1 LFQVLN
7 FSKTPVLNKPISRF
21 HVEITINALLTVV
34 GLVMLCFGGNWLV
47 SGGVSIAKKLRISQ
61 MVIGLT
67 VVAYGTSTPELAA
80 SMAAAVGLHTD
91 LILGNVVGS
100 NISNIGMVIG
110 ISAIISPLIV
120 SKATTR
126 KEVPIMI
133 GVMLLLVAISVDGE
147 ISQYDGILL
156 IAGLIEFTVYTL
168 SRAKKAR
175 KQEEE
180 PSTQKSSIPRALGL
194 VAIGSGL
201 LYLGGLLT
209 IENVISIAQGIGISE
224 TVIGITIVA
233 IGTSLPELV
242 TSITA
247 IKKGHT
253 DIGIGT
259 IVGSNI
265 YNILMIMGVASVI
278 TGIAVVPGMFTD
290 YLVMI
295 GFAVVLVAFLRSG
308 IIPRPAG
315 IGLAIAYAVYLGY
328 TLLL

>member
-1 LFQVLN
+1 
-7 FSKTPVLNKPISRF
+7 
-21 HVEITINALLTVV
+21 VEIAINALLTVV

-47 SGGVSIAKKLRISQ
+47 TGGVSIAKKLRISQ

-67 VVAYGTSTPELAA
+67 VIAYGTSTPELAA
-80 SMAAAVGLHTD
+80 SVAASLGAHTD

-100 NISNIGMVIG
+100 NISNVGMVIG
-110 ISAIISPLIV
+110 ICAIISPLVV

-133 GVMLLLVAISVDGE
+133 GVMLLLVAMSVDGE
-147 ISQYDGILL
+147 ISQYDGVLL
-156 IAGLIEFTVYTL
+156 IAGLIGFTVYTL
-168 SRAKKAR
+168 SRAKKER

-180 PSTQKSSIPRALGL
+180 DTSSQKSSVPKAAGL
-194 VAIGSGL
+194 IAIGSGL
-201 LYLGGLLT
+201 LYLGGYLT
-209 IENVISIAQGIGISE
+209 IENVVSIAQGIGVSE
-224 TVIGITIVA
+224 TVVGITIVA

-253 DIGIGT
+253 DIGIGN

-278 TGIAVVPGMFTD
+278 TGIAVTPGIFTD

-328 TLLL
+328 TLLF

>member
-1 LFQVLN
+1 
-7 FSKTPVLNKPISRF
+7 
-21 HVEITINALLTVV
+21 VEIAINALLTVV
-34 GLVMLCFGGNWLV
+34 GLAMLCFGGNWLV

-91 LILGNVVGS
+91 LILGNIVGS

-110 ISAIISPLIV
+110 ISAIISPLVV

-156 IAGLIEFTVYTL
+156 IAGLIAFTIYTL
-168 SRAKKAR
+168 SRAKKER
-175 KQEEE
+175 KQEED
-180 PSTQKSSIPRALGL
+180 PAAQKSSVPRALGL

-201 LYLGGLLT
+201 LYFGGLLT

-259 IVGSNI
+259 IVGSKI

-278 TGIAVVPGMFTD
+278 TGIAVVPGIFTD

-295 GFAVVLVAFLRSG
+295 GFAIVLIAFLRSG
-308 IIPRPAG
+308 LIPRPAG

-328 TLLL
+328 TLLI

>member
-1 LFQVLN
+1 
-7 FSKTPVLNKPISRF
+7 
-21 HVEITINALLTVV
+21 VEIAINAVLTIV

-67 VVAYGTSTPELAA
+67 IVAYGTSTPELAA

-110 ISAIISPLIV
+110 ISAIISPLVV

-156 IAGLIEFTVYTL
+156 IAGLIAFTVYTL
-168 SRAKKAR
+168 SRAKKER
-175 KQEEE
+175 KQEEDL
-180 PSTQKSSIPRALGL
+180 STQKSSVPRAVGL
-194 VAIGSGL
+194 IAIGSGL
-201 LYLGGLLT
+201 LYFGGLLT

-233 IGTSLPELV
+233 IGTSLPELI

-278 TGIAVVPGMFTD
+278 TGIAVVPGIFTD

-308 IIPRPAG
+308 LIPRPAG
-315 IGLAIAYAVYLGY
+315 VGLAIAYAVYLGY

>member
-1 LFQVLN
+1 
-7 FSKTPVLNKPISRF
+7 
-21 HVEITINALLTVV
+21 VEIAINALLTVV
-34 GLVMLCFGGNWLV
+34 GLAMLCFGGNWLV

-67 VVAYGTSTPELAA
+67 IVAYGTSTPEMAA
-80 SMAAAVGLHTD
+80 SVAAAVGLHTD

-110 ISAIISPLIV
+110 ISAIISPLVV

-147 ISQYDGILL
+147 ISQYDGVLL
-156 IAGLIEFTVYTL
+156 IAGLIAFTVYTL
-168 SRAKKAR
+168 SRAKKER
-175 KQEEE
+175 KQEEDS
-180 PSTQKSSIPRALGL
+180 STQKSSIPRAVGL
-194 VAIGSGL
+194 VAVGSGL
-201 LYLGGLLT
+201 LYLGGYLT
-209 IENVISIAQGIGISE
+209 IENVVLIAQGIGISE

-233 IGTSLPELV
+233 IGTSLPELI

-265 YNILMIMGVASVI
+265 YNILMIMGVASMI
-278 TGIAVVPGMFTD
+278 TGIAVVPGIFTD

-308 IIPRPAG
+308 IIPRAAG

>member
-1 LFQVLN
+1 
-7 FSKTPVLNKPISRF
+7 
-21 HVEITINALLTVV
+21 VEIAINALLTVV
-34 GLVMLCFGGNWLV
+34 GLAMLCFGGNWLV

-67 VVAYGTSTPELAA
+67 IVAYGTSTPELAA
-80 SMAAAVGLHTD
+80 SVAAAVGAHTD

-100 NISNIGMVIG
+100 NIANIGMVIG
-110 ISAIISPLIV
+110 ISAIISPLVV

-156 IAGLIEFTVYTL
+156 IGGLIAFTVYTL
-168 SRAKKAR
+168 SMSKKER
-175 KQEEE
+175 KQEED
-180 PSTQKSSIPRALGL
+180 PSTQKSSVPRALGL

-201 LYLGGLLT
+201 LYFGGLLT

-278 TGIAVVPGMFTD
+278 TGIAVVPGIFTD

>member
-1 LFQVLN
+1 M
-7 FSKTPVLNKPISRF
+7 
-21 HVEITINALLTVV
+21 EIAINALLTVV

-80 SMAAAVGLHTD
+80 SVAASLGSHTD
-91 LILGNVVGS
+91 LILGNIVGS
-100 NISNIGMVIG
+100 NISNVGMVIG
-110 ISAIISPLIV
+110 ISAIISPLVV

-133 GVMLLLVAISVDGE
+133 GVMLLLVAMSIDGE
-147 ISQYDGILL
+147 ISQYDGVLL
-156 IAGLIEFTVYTL
+156 IAGLIAFTVYTV
-168 SRAKKAR
+168 SRAKKER
-175 KQEEE
+175 KKEEE
-180 PSTQKSSIPRALGL
+180 DTSAQKSSMPKAVGL

-201 LYLGGLLT
+201 LYLGGYLT
-209 IENVISIAQGIGISE
+209 IENVVSIAQSIGVSE
-224 TVIGITIVA
+224 TVVGITIVA

-242 TSITA
+242 TSLTA

-253 DIGIGT
+253 DIGIGN

-278 TGIAVVPGMFTD
+278 TGIAVVPEIFND
-290 YLVMI
+290 YIIMI
-295 GFAVVLVAFLRSG
+295 GFAVVLIAFLRSG
-308 IIPRPAG
+308 IIPRAAG

-328 TLLL
+328 TLLF